1 MILALRTTWLPAS
14 FAVLLLTL
22 AACSGGLPAQLMPDK
37 ESARDAVARV
47 DYYENAAKQYYEGGN
62 YQQSVAMW
70 DKFLAE
76 RPTDQWAKFG
86 LAKSLQ
92 MIGTVPSLRRAEAI
106 IVGSDGQP
114 GLLTLEWIH
123 PTRGDIKFEV
133 KSTLAIV
140 YSQLADFYDRDIREI
155 DAKLAKD
162 PSADTQS
169 LQEWLTRQK
178 RMRDNLLHKSA
189 PLWRDVL
196 EASPDNPYA
205 LAGLSKAY
213 LLTNNEQAGIH
224 YADRYIDLSR
234 KSQQQWRDRLR
245 EWEQLRRGEVSP
257 EQRAFYLEKIHG
269 ARQKEI
275 GMLML
280 LGSVHM
286 RREEF
291 LRAVDRYDAVLALDP
306 AHVAALV
313 ERAQAYAALSRY
325 DQAVKD
331 LEQYLKLTDAR
342 KQREARINAAELLD
356 RYRQILARQALNS
369 PGPASSTR
377 APSGQPSGSR

>member
-1 MILALRTTWLPAS
+1 MTAATRTSWTLLGS
-14 FAVLLLTL
+14 TVLLVALVG
-22 AACSGGLPAQLMPDK
+22 CSGGLPTQLMPDK
-37 ESARDAVARV
+37 ESAKDAVARV
-47 DYYENAAKQYYEGGN
+47 DYYENAAKQYYEGGK

-70 DKFLAE
+70 DKFLSE
-76 RPTDQWAKFG
+76 RPDDQWAQFG

-92 MIGTVPSLRRAEAI
+92 MIGTVPSLRRAERI
-106 IVGSDGQP
+106 INGADGNP
-114 GLLTLEWIH
+114 GLLCLQWQH
-123 PTRGDIKFEV
+123 PTRGDIRFEV
-133 KSTLAIV
+133 QSTLAIV

-155 DAKLAKD
+155 DEKLAND
-162 PSADTQS
+162 PNADSAG

-178 RMRDNLLHKSA
+178 QMRDNLLHKSA
-189 PLWRDVL
+189 PLWRAVL

-213 LLTNNEQAGIH
+213 ILTNNEQAGIH

-234 KSQQQWRDRLR
+234 KSQKQWRERLR
-245 EWEQLRRGEVSP
+245 EWEAMRGGDVKP

-269 ARQKEI
+269 AREKEK

-291 LRAVDRYDAVLALDP
+291 IKAVDRYDAVLAMDP

-331 LEQYLKLTDAR
+331 LERYLKLTDAR
-342 KQREARINAAELLD
+342 KQRQARINAAELLD
-356 RYRQILARQALNS
+356 RYRQILTRQAINN
-369 PGPASSTR
+369 PAPR
-377 APSGQPSGSR
+377 